1 MAAQSLLKTNRFY
14 IFFFIFALILPPLV
28 GHADDE
34 AFKEQ
39 LLQNYTKLT
48 SYCDKGRLSSY
59 RQTDQF
65 HLEKMEL
72 VPSRRFKRCF
82 HSNGEFKVEEYDI
95 WRSKSVYSNWTNGK
109 IQHRYVGDFSGT
121 PDQVESLKTLNY
133 SEYSYSEYRKWN
145 REEKHAAMIYYILDK
160 LLYKEG
166 FLWLLG
172 SVNKRDLIS
181 YFNKYKI
188 NHKLSDDEFTIL
200 ERKQIFERNEKNNE
214 VRLEVVKHILWIS
227 NQDMLIKKYQ
237 FHRDSVIE
245 KSIELDEV
253 RINPTLSREDLWFD
267 VPFIT
272 VYLERYSLLN
282 SPKIFLSASYSISF
296 FLGLVFW
303 LLKFLRNKAYLDK
316 SYWSNSFLG
325 RHFKA
330 LIFIAIIPFT
340 FIHLRFV
347 CVKPEFLVLFK
358 ISFLQAVIYF
368 NMFLIFLMSSHA
380 AYWVFGGILS
390 KKNIILRD

>member
-14 IFFFIFALILPPLV
+14 ILFFIVVLILPPLV

-48 SYCDKGRLSSY
+48 SYCDKGMLSSY

-72 VPSRRFKRCF
+72 VPSQQFKRCF
-82 HSNGEFKVEEYDI
+82 HSQGVYKVEEYDI
-95 WRSKSVYSNWTNGK
+95 WRSKRVYFKWTDGVMK
-109 IQHRYVGDFSGT
+109 FRYLGEYTGS

-133 SEYSYSEYRKWN
+133 YEYPYKAYGKN
-145 REEKHAAMIYYILDK
+145 KHEAMMANILYK
-160 LLYKEG
+160 LL
-166 FLWLLG
+166 
-172 SVNKRDLIS
+172 NDRIS
-181 YFNKYKI
+181 IFNKYKI
-188 NHKLSDDEFTIL
+188 NHQQSDDKFTIL
-200 ERKQIFERNEKNNE
+200 ERKQIIERNEKNNE
-214 VRLEVVKHILWIS
+214 VRLEVVKHLLWIS

-245 KSIELDEV
+245 KSIVLDEV
-253 RINPTLSREDLWFD
+253 RINPTLSRDDLWHD
-267 VPFIT
+267 VPIIT

-282 SPKIFLSASYSISF
+282 KPKINLFASYSISF
-296 FLGLVFW
+296 FLGLIFW

-347 CVKPEFLVLFK
+347 CAKPEFLVF
-358 ISFLQAVIYF
+358 F
-368 NMFLIFLMSSHA
+368 NKYKDTHNYLT
-380 AYWVFGGILS
+380 
-390 KKNIILRD
+390 NI